1 MPAGY
6 GDGKIKELI
15 SRISNDK
22 VLTIEPHLA
31 VFDAYKSIDKT
42 EMKHEFTFASGQEAF
57 DAAVT
62 ALKNIL
68 KELNYKEAKG
78 KFVI

>member
-1 MPAGY
+1 
-6 GDGKIKELI
+6 
-15 SRISNDK
+15 
-22 VLTIEPHLA
+22 
-31 VFDAYKSIDKT
+31 
-42 EMKHEFTFASGQEAF
+42 MKHEFTFASGQEAF